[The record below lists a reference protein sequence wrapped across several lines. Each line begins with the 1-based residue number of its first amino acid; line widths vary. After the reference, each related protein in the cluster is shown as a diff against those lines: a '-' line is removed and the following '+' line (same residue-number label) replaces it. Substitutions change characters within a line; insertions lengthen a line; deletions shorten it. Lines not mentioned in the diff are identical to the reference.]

1 MFAYEYALRANP
13 KSIPAL
19 NAMSLI
25 LRTKEDF
32 GKAIEYLQIILG
44 MDNTNGE
51 VWGSLG
57 KFRALS
63 FRARS
68 KALTCARR
76 SLLPHD
82 GQSTRGIQRVSTST
96 VQPPESKGT
105 SHFPQET
112 VMFGC

>member
-57 KFRALS
+57 K
-63 FRARS
+63 
-68 KALTCARR
+68 
-76 SLLPHD
+76 
-82 GQSTRGIQRVSTST
+82 STQASR
-96 VQPPESKGT
+96 PESDTNKCAQAT
-105 SHFPQET
+105 ASS
-112 VMFGC
+112 